1 MYHTHT
7 HVSHKLATHYNNKQC
22 TVAIVHTL
30 TCSPTAHHHQHSVHL
45 HSVHLYKL
53 LAMYCIDHVPPNPQD
68 GRTPLMV
75 AAQYGHL
82 PLARLLV
89 ETYKCDVNEEDGN
102 VSGWELMG
110 EVSEHSTCVS
120 SHMWPSDTGSWNTR
134 SHFLCLIVIWDVFT
148 SQIPTSKCVY
158 V

>member
-7 HVSHKLATHYNNKQC
+7 HISHKLATHYNSKQC

-45 HSVHLYKL
+45 HSVHSYKL
-53 LAMYCIDHVPPNPQD
+53 LAVYCIDHVPPNPQ
-68 GRTPLMV
+68 GGHTPLMV
-75 AAQYGHL
+75 AAGEGHL

-89 ETYKCDVNEEDGN
+89 ETYKCDVNEEDSN

-110 EVSEHSTCVS
+110 EVSEHSTGVS
-120 SHMWPSDTGSWNTR
+120 SHM
-134 SHFLCLIVIWDVFT
+134 
-148 SQIPTSKCVY
+148 
-158 V
+158 